1 MANGLYSNEELI
13 DTLIIDC
20 NNAVKSLV
28 SGQYIAFCVA
38 MGQMVQKLGNLKIG
52 VAHDLRNREENIEM
66 LEKRL
71 ADLGH
76 PVQKITTDELLKKEG
91 ESNG

>member
-13 DTLIIDC
+13 DTLIVDC
-20 NNAVKSLV
+20 NNAVKSIV

-38 MGQMVQKLGNLKIG
+38 MEQMVQKLANLKTG
-52 VAHDLRNREENIEM
+52 VANDLRNREENIAM

-76 PVQKITTDELLKKEG
+76 PVQKIMADELLKKEEG
-91 ESNG
+91 DN

>member
-28 SGQYIAFCVA
+28 SGQYVAFCVA

-52 VAHDLRNREENIEM
+52 VAHDMKNRDENIEM

-76 PVQKITTDELLKKEG
+76 PVQRVAADELLKKEEG
-91 ESNG
+91 DN

>member
-13 DTLIIDC
+13 DTLIVDC
-20 NNAVKSLV
+20 NNAVKSIV
-28 SGQYIAFCVA
+28 SGQYVAFCVA
-38 MGQMVQKLGNLKIG
+38 MGQMVQKLANLKTG
-52 VAHDLRNREENIEM
+52 VANDLRNREENIAM

-76 PVQKITTDELLKKEG
+76 PVQKVKADELLKKEKG
-91 ESNG
+91 DK